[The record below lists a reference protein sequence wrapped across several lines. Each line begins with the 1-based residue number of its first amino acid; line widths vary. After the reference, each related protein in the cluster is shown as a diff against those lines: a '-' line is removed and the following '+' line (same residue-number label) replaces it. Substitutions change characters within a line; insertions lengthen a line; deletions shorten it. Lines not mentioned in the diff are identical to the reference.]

1 MLTPELPLKPRILV
15 YGFEAFLDYPDN
27 ITQKIVQVLQSKN
40 AFANVFYKVLAV
52 DFQAD
57 IFSGPV
63 AEIQPQLVLGMGQ
76 YPRGTKIRI
85 ERKSYNW
92 QRDKTRLDTH
102 NGPIDPT
109 GADHEIPNW
118 SIAPNAMSWRS
129 YNAGRY
135 VCNYS
140 MYRMGQLSKTH
151 HFRYAFLHIPKDI
164 NLEQAVGFIE
174 NCLVHEGAYPH
185 EISTQLT

>member
-1 MLTPELPLKPRILV
+1 MPPVNPRIFV
-15 YGFEAFLDYPDN
+15 YGFQPFLHYSDN
-27 ITQKIVQVLQSKN
+27 ITQKIIHILQTEKT
-40 AFANVFYKVLAV
+40 FDNVFYDVLSV
-52 DFQAD
+52 DFQPT
-57 IFSGPV
+57 IFSNPI
-63 AEIQPQLVLGMGQ
+63 ERIQPHLVLGMGQ

-85 ERKSYNW
+85 ERKAYNW

-102 NGPIDPT
+102 NGPIDAT

-140 MYRMGQLSKTH
+140 MYHMCQLSKMY
-151 HFRYAFLHIPKDI
+151 HFRYAFLHIPKDM
-164 NLEQAVGFIE
+164 NLQQAVGFIKD
-174 NCLVHEGAYPH
+174 CLVREGAHPH
-185 EISTQLT
+185 EMPTQPA

>member
-1 MLTPELPLKPRILV
+1 MRAPESVLKPRILV
-15 YGFEAFLDYPDN
+15 YGFAAFLDYPDN
-27 ITQKIVQVLQSKN
+27 ITQKIVHALQTKN

-52 DFQAD
+52 DFKAD

-85 ERKSYNW
+85 ERKAYNW

-102 NGPIDPT
+102 NGPIDPNGPAQT
-109 GADHEIPNW
+109 VPNW

-140 MYRMGQLSKTH
+140 MYQLCQLSQNH
-151 HFRYAFLHIPKDI
+151 RFRYAFLHIPRDMD
-164 NLEQAVGFIE
+164 LQQAVGFIE
-174 NCLVHEGAYPH
+174 NCLVREGARPH
-185 EISTQLT
+185 EIVT